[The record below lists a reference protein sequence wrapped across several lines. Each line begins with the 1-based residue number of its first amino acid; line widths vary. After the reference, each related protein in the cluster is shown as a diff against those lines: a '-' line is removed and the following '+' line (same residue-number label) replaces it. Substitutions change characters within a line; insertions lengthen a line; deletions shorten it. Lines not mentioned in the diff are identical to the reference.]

1 MEEVRRLLKNMP
13 QSWQNK
19 IKASALCISD
29 YVADCKVDFSAI
41 LTHPE
46 QMQP

>member
-29 YVADCKVDFSAI
+29 DVADGKVDLSTFLSY
-41 LTHPE
+41 LK
-46 QMQP
+46 